1 MLSCKIRFMEK
12 FEKLYHTR
20 WSKWRLFPNP
30 EKGEYLYAPFGAGV
44 YQLRNKETGQYV
56 LFGTS
61 VNLSFRMS
69 SLLPKPYGVGKRNNQ
84 EKREYVWEH
93 INEVEYRTIAFTS
106 KKIAKS
112 FESFVKGRE
121 DYLFKT

>member
-1 MLSCKIRFMEK
+1 MEK
-12 FEKLYHTR
+12 FEILYHTR

-44 YQLRNKETGQYV
+44 YQLRNKKTGQYI
-56 LFGTS
+56 LFGTGG
-61 VNLSFRMS
+61 NLAYRMS
-69 SLLPKPYGVGKRNNQ
+69 SLLPEPYGEGTRRNTK
-84 EKREYVWEH
+84 KREYVWEH

-106 KKIAKS
+106 KESAKS
-112 FESFVKGRE
+112 FESFVKGQE